1 MDYFE
6 YKYVLVGFILIS
18 FIVYSLLVFSKRFIF
33 KDKSKEIAKIP
44 LTKNTLQSIILIILT
59 YIVTIPVFTFYFAK
73 GLRLFYCHF
82 VVNKDNYLIRQGF
95 FSDDYEERSIL
106 SICMVFYL
114 FLIVKLIVSYV
125 TRYTIRKDNF
135 IVITLFTLLFVIES
149 IGKGYDIRTYSY
161 FLVITLFLLSIY
173 FVIRNKVCKYF
184 FKEYYFP
191 S

>member
-6 YKYVLVGFILIS
+6 YKYVLVGFLML
-18 FIVYSLLVFSKRFIF
+18 FYVVYSLLVFSKRFIF
-33 KDKSKEIAKIP
+33 KNKSKEIDKIP
-44 LTKNTLQSIILIILT
+44 LAIHTIQIILLIVLT
-59 YIVTIPVFTFYFAK
+59 YIITVPILAFYFAK

-82 VVNKDNYLIRQGF
+82 VVGKDNYLIRQGF

-149 IGKGYDIRTYSY
+149 IGNGYDIRTYSY
-161 FLVITLFLLSIY
+161 FLVITLFLLFIY
-173 FVIRNKVCKYF
+173 FVIRNKLNQRALSISK
-184 FKEYYFP
+184 
-191 S
+191 

>member
-6 YKYVLVGFILIS
+6 YKYVLVGFLML
-18 FIVYSLLVFSKRFIF
+18 FYIVYSLIIISKNYVL
-33 KDKSKEIAKIP
+33 KNKSKEIAKIP
-44 LTKNTLQSIILIILT
+44 LTKDTLQSIILIILT
-59 YIVTIPVFTFYFAK
+59 YIVTIPVLTFYFAK

-82 VVNKDNYLIRQGF
+82 VVRKDNYLIRQGF

-173 FVIRNKVCKYF
+173 LIIRNKLSKDF
-184 FKEYYFP
+184 
-191 S
+191 